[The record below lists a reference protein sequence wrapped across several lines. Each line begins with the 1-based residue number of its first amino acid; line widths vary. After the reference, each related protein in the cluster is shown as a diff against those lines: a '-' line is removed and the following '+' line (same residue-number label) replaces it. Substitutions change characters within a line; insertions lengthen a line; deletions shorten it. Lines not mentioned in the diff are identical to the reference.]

1 MNTLLFLKIVLV
13 FAVLLVVQI
22 PVRRAGNSLLRT
34 ESQFSYRHGALLCAT
49 YVALIGDSAADAI
62 EYLFRRIL
70 GGKKNN
76 GRLACN
82 QKTIAALGFAI
93 CVALTAYGY
102 VNSQQFVRNVHQW
115 NVDGLKRG
123 HTFAFVSDIHAGS
136 AQPMEKLRDLCRQI
150 PSVP

>member
-1 MNTLLFLKIVLV
+1 MIDR
-13 FAVLLVVQI
+13 Q
-22 PVRRAGNSLLRT
+22 R
-34 ESQFSYRHGALLCAT
+34 ESKPIYNYIRNQ
-49 YVALIGDSAADAI
+49 D
-62 EYLFRRIL
+62 
-70 GGKKNN
+70 
-76 GRLACN
+76 N

-102 VNSQQFVRNVHQW
+102 VNSQQFMRNVHQW